1 MSGKDALNIDKS
13 QTSSENNKSIRVWLW
28 RINKITE
35 DNCRSRLF
43 TKFIR
48 TQKKYPASLTN

>member
-35 DNCRSRLF
+35 NNCRSRLSTSLF
-43 TKFIR
+43 EL
-48 TQKKYPASLTN
+48 KKSILPP